1 MRGIVKALAQL
12 VLALA
17 VCPLPAIHA
26 QGQAAGAYPA
36 RPVRMV
42 IPFAP
47 GGASDFVG
55 RIVQPKLSEELGQQ
69 IVIDNRAGAAG
80 NIGVELVARAAP
92 DGYTILLGNIG
103 AMAIN
108 PSVFPK
114 FPINPL
120 RDLLSVTMIADLPGA
135 LAIPSS
141 MPVATVKEFIEYAK
155 ARPGTLNFGSAGAS
169 SSTRLMMEVFMS
181 AAGIKLVHI
190 PYKGGAGAATA
201 ALLSGEISASMAS
214 PASFVPH
221 AKTGRL
227 KVLGIVA
234 SKRISALPDVP
245 TFAELGYPELTVAS
259 WQGIYVP
266 AATPRSIVNRLFAAA
281 VKVMGD
287 PWVNERLTAGGA
299 DAIVSKSPEDFAS
312 FTKVQTEFWA
322 RIVKQTGATAE

>member
-1 MRGIVKALAQL
+1 MKAL
-12 VLALA
+12 VWLAIALT
-17 VCPLPAIHA
+17 VCALPAIDGH
-26 QGQAAGAYPA
+26 GQAAGEYPA
-36 RPVRMV
+36 RPVRML

-55 RIVQPKLSEELGQQ
+55 RIAQPKLSEELGQQ

-80 NIGVELVARAAP
+80 NIAVDLVAHAAP

-103 AMAIN
+103 AIAIN
-108 PSVFPK
+108 PSIFPR

-120 RDLLSVTMIADLPGA
+120 RDLVSVTMIADLPGA
-135 LAIPSS
+135 LAINASL
-141 MPVATVKEFIEYAK
+141 PVATVKEFIDYAK
-155 ARPGTLNFGSAGAS
+155 ARPGALNFGSAGAS

-181 AAGIKLVHI
+181 AAGIKLLHI
-190 PYKGGAGAATA
+190 PYKGGAGGATT

-234 SKRISALPDVP
+234 SSRIAALPDVP

-266 AATPRSIVNRLFAAA
+266 VATPRPVINRLFA
-281 VKVMGD
+281 VVRKVMAD
-287 PWVNERLTAGGA
+287 PWVGERLAAGGA
-299 DAIVSKSPEDFAS
+299 QPITSESPEAFAR
-312 FTKVQTEFWA
+312 FTRSQTEFWA
-322 RIVKQTGATAE
+322 RVVKQTGAAAE

>member
-1 MRGIVKALAQL
+1 VKILVQVVAALSACAL
-12 VLALA
+12 LA
-17 VCPLPAIHA
+17 IDGH
-26 QGQAAGAYPA
+26 GQVAGNYPA
-36 RPVRMV
+36 RPVRML

-47 GGASDFVG
+47 GGASDFVA
-55 RIVQPKLSEELGQQ
+55 RIAQPKLGEELGQQ

-80 NIGVELVARAAP
+80 NIAVELVAHAAP

-103 AMAIN
+103 AIAIN

-120 RDLLSVTMIADLPGA
+120 RDLASVTMIADLPGA
-135 LAIPSS
+135 LAINGSL
-141 MPVATVKEFIEYAK
+141 PVATVKEFIDYAK
-155 ARPGTLNFGSAGAS
+155 ARPEKLNFGSAGAS

-181 AAGIKLVHI
+181 AAEIKLVHI

-221 AKTGRL
+221 AKSGRL
-227 KVLGIVA
+227 KVIGIVA
-234 SKRISALPDVP
+234 SRRIAALPDVP

-266 AATPRSIVNRLFAAA
+266 TATPRPVINRLFAAA
-281 VKVMGD
+281 LKAMSD
-287 PWVNERLTAGGA
+287 PWVIDRLAAGGA
-299 DAIVSKSPEDFAS
+299 QPITSESPEDFAR
-312 FTKVQTEFWA
+312 FTQSQTEFWA
-322 RIVKQTGATAE
+322 RIVKKTGAAE